1 MLDQSIIIAMSWCWI
16 YSWLLQLASQAK
28 KARPRSTVKIQYGP
42 QRTSPFKLTMDIS
55 HSSII
60 IMYPW
65 FYGGGVIRIW
75 QYTDVLSAVLFKFII
90 NSKLQYSISLI
101 KLLMIKMMRTRNIN
115 MGSLHFTRWLSCW
128 CAFQWSLPLAKGAA
142 DTCRTSVYC
151 HILITPPL

>member
-1 MLDQSIIIAMSWCWI
+1 MRKRGNGSWTLFLTVYCVSIIIIATCMSWCWI
-16 YSWLLQLASQAK
+16 YYSLQALCYSRRLGLGQ
-28 KARPRSTVKIQYGP
+28 PSTVKIQYGP

-115 MGSLHFTRWLSCW
+115 MGSCT
-128 CAFQWSLPLAKGAA
+128 LPVRDDCLA
-142 DTCRTSVYC
+142 DVPSNDHC
-151 HILITPPL
+151 L